1 MILEI
6 RLSNFFSIK
15 DEVVLDMQAA
25 SIQTKK
31 AKELEENTFVC
42 GDERL
47 LKTVAIYGANASG
60 KSSVIKAIRACV
72 GMIFSSHNY
81 NENTIFAFTPFNS
94 GALAN
99 QVHSSFASSLKVSN
113 MNILLNSIKLRY

>member
-31 AKELEENTFVC
+31 AKELEENTAQ
-42 GDERL
+42 L
-47 LKTVAIYGANASG
+47 QISVAYF
-60 KSSVIKAIRACV
+60 C
-72 GMIFSSHNY
+72 
-81 NENTIFAFTPFNS
+81 
-94 GALAN
+94 
-99 QVHSSFASSLKVSN
+99 
-113 MNILLNSIKLRY
+113 SIGLYFLV

>member
-47 LKTVAIYGANASG
+47 LKTVAIY
-60 KSSVIKAIRACV
+60 VQMPQERAV
-72 GMIFSSHNY
+72 LSRL
-81 NENTIFAFTPFNS
+81 FA
-94 GALAN
+94 L
-99 QVHSSFASSLKVSN
+99 VWE
-113 MNILLNSIKLRY
+113 

>member
-47 LKTVAIYGANASG
+47 LKTVAI
-60 KSSVIKAIRACV
+60 
-72 GMIFSSHNY
+72 
-81 NENTIFAFTPFNS
+81 
-94 GALAN
+94 
-99 QVHSSFASSLKVSN
+99 
-113 MNILLNSIKLRY
+113 

>member
-1 MILEI
+1 MVLEI

-47 LKTVAIYGANASG
+47 LE
-60 KSSVIKAIRACV
+60 RAV
-72 GMIFSSHNY
+72 LSRL
-81 NENTIFAFTPFNS
+81 FA
-94 GALAN
+94 L
-99 QVHSSFASSLKVSN
+99 VWE
-113 MNILLNSIKLRY
+113 